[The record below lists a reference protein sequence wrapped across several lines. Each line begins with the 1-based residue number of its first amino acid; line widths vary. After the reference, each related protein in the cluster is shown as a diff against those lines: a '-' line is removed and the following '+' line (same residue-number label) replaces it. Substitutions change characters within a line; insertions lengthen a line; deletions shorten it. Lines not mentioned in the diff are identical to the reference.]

1 MIIRQ
6 ATEMDF
12 ANIYD
17 LIKRAFQTAEVSD
30 GNEQNFVEELR
41 KRKTYL
47 PKLEFVAEID
57 DKLIGHVMFS
67 KQEVNLTKGEVRALM
82 LAPLC
87 VDVNYRNKK
96 IGTKLVHYG
105 LVKAKNL
112 GYNAVFLL
120 GNPEYYKRFGFKQI
134 NNWNLQNGS
143 GVPDEFVLGK
153 ELVANC
159 LDTVDGKIDL
169 H

>member
-6 ATEMDF
+6 VTEMDF

-17 LIKRAFQTAEVSD
+17 LVKRAFQTAEVSD
-30 GNEQNFVEELR
+30 GNEQNFVNELR
-41 KRKTYL
+41 ARTTYL
-47 PKLEFVAEID
+47 PELEFVAEID
-57 DKLIGHVMFS
+57 NKLIGHIMFS
-67 KQEVNLTKGEVRALM
+67 KQAVNLTKGELNALM

-87 VDVNYRNKK
+87 VDVNYRNKQ
-96 IGTKLVHYG
+96 IGIKLVHYG
-105 LVKAKNL
+105 LAKAKDL

-120 GNPEYYKRFGFKQI
+120 GNPVYYKHFGFKKI
-134 NNWNLQNGS
+134 NNWNLQNSS

-159 LDTVDGKIDL
+159 LDTVKGKIDL